1 MWKCCPILRKQP
13 LPATARL
20 TVAFGVFCSSSSS
33 AFKGSHSSCFLLLS
47 QMKGRWLESNC
58 WDRLNTVLKTIQ
70 LVSLQGEKFWSGFL
84 IPFEYIFGLY
94 QCLMASF
101 TRIMQ
106 WKRLVLPCHFP
117 LKTVPKDPEPILWP
131 SVIWPSGISQSSLES
146 LLPKVFYS
154 TGHLVS
160 ITTLKI
166 CWKKNTEAY
175 DNILPSY
182 CGPRMRMTTCALFVG
197 TATSV
202 EL

>member
-1 MWKCCPILRKQP
+1 MLPNLEKTATSGKQLGSRLHLGFFVHLLRQTNERKVIGKQ
-13 LPATARL
+13 LLRLIEHGFENNPAR
-20 TVAFGVFCSSSSS
+20 
-33 AFKGSHSSCFLLLS
+33 
-47 QMKGRWLESNC
+47 
-58 WDRLNTVLKTIQ
+58 
-70 LVSLQGEKFWSGFL
+70 VSLQGEKFWSGFL
-84 IPFEYIFGLY
+84 IPFQYISGLY

-101 TRIMQ
+101 TRIMR
-106 WKRLVLPCHFP
+106 WKCLVLPCHFP

-160 ITTLKI
+160 ITALKI

-182 CGPRMRMTTCALFVG
+182 CGPRMRMTTCALSVG